1 MQDTATNRKIGFWC
15 FNASSCMN
23 SLAAM
28 KPRSII
34 LTSGTLSPLDSFQAE
49 LGLPFKQRLENPHV
63 IDPKQVMISVMSK
76 GINEEQF
83 NFSYQ
88 NRDNDNTY
96 VEMGRSMLRIAE
108 KTPGG
113 ILMFFPSYFLME
125 KCYDIWRDY
134 NILDKIDR
142 LKTVLKE
149 PKDSTQYQLT
159 IERYYGNIFEED
171 ATGALLMGVCRGR
184 ISEGLDF
191 ADNAAR
197 CVVVVGI
204 PNA

>member
-1 MQDTATNRKIGFWC
+1 
-15 FNASSCMN
+15 
-23 SLAAM
+23 
-28 KPRSII
+28 
-34 LTSGTLSPLDSFQAE
+34 
-49 LGLPFKQRLENPHV
+49 
-63 IDPKQVMISVMSK
+63 
-76 GINEEQF
+76 
-83 NFSYQ
+83 
-88 NRDNDNTY
+88 
-96 VEMGRSMLRIAE
+96 MLRVAE

-125 KCYDIWRDY
+125 KCHDIWSEFE
-134 NILDKIDR
+134 ILWKIDK

-149 PKDSTQYQLT
+149 PKDSTQYQQV
-159 IERYYGNIFEED
+159 IERYYGNIFQED
-171 ATGALLMGVCRGR
+171 AKGALLMGVCRGR